1 MEKVRFRHSI
11 SGKILSV
18 VVMIMI
24 VFMISSGLCSYIQT
38 KKLVANMS
46 ENYILTLAEQGA
58 QTIGEIPPEI
68 ATFERYAGV
77 IKGID
82 MKGIQSD
89 YAYMVDSDGIMYYHP
104 NHDKIG
110 KPVENEVIRKVVQ
123 TIQSGT
129 IPEEAVV
136 EYQYQ
141 GETKYA
147 AYSISTTKMIVVV
160 TADQAEIMAP
170 IRNVIRAM
178 AIASALTIILGL
190 IICYRVSLNIGR
202 PIQQLTQNIEKTAR
216 LDFTPTQNGK
226 TLRERKDETGY
237 MARQIHDMRRSLR
250 DMVRKIN
257 DSSEHITMN
266 VDGLQ
271 QISNMV
277 NGMCMD
283 NSATTEEL
291 AAGMEE
297 TAATTISINEN
308 VQGMKVDAGNISV
321 MAQEGADASK
331 EVMERAKKLGE
342 KTETASARTLDMY
355 KEVKEKSNQAIE
367 GAKAVDKIN
376 ELTDAIM
383 QISSQTGLLALNASI
398 EAARAGEAGRG
409 FAVVATEIGSLAD
422 QTTKAVSDIGEIVK
436 EVNSAVS
443 NMINCMENTTDFL
456 ETTVLADYQEFK
468 EVSILYQEDA
478 TAFGNNMNEVKE
490 AVVRLSQMMEVS
502 ADALNNI
509 KDTVNETAAGV
520 TDIAE
525 KTSDMVRQ
533 SGESTNLVSVCH
545 QCSDTLKEIVNQFK
559 LENTAQ

>member
-170 IRNVIRAM
+170 IWNVIRAM

-266 VDGLQ
+266 VNGLQ

>member
-266 VDGLQ
+266 VNGLQ